1 MAYLRRTAVG
11 ALAVPFLLLVTAC
24 GSDNTGPAP
33 PPNTVFLTSSN
44 TFNPGSLTV
53 IVGTTVTWQWQPGAS
68 HNVAPVS
75 GNVPARSGAPVAAPN
90 TYTFTFNTPGT
101 FGYYCEVHGSLSQ
114 DGSAS
119 GMVGTII
126 VQ

>member
-1 MAYLRRTAVG
+1 MRYLRGTMA
-11 ALAVPFLLLVTAC
+11 ATLAVPLLLSLAAC
-24 GSDNTGPAP
+24 SSDNSGPAP

-44 TFNPGSLTV
+44 TFNPSSLTV
-53 IVGTTVTWQWQPGAS
+53 IVGGTVTWEWQPGAS
-68 HNVAPVS
+68 HNVAPVGS
-75 GNVPARSGAPVAAPN
+75 SVPTRSGPPVAAPH